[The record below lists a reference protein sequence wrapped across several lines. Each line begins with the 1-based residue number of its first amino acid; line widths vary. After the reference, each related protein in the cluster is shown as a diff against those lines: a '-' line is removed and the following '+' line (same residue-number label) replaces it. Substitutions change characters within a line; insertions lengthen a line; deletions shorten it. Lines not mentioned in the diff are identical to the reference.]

1 MNATESLKSFFFK
14 MADILKSFL
23 TSFPQ
28 SLNSLQLFNHHNE
41 HIQYINMIKQT
52 S

>member
-1 MNATESLKSFFFK
+1 MNTTESLKSFFLK
-14 MADILKSFL
+14 MADILKSSL

-28 SLNSLQLFNHHNE
+28 SLNSLELFNHHNE
-41 HIQYINMIKQT
+41 HIQYINMIKQK